1 MYDDLNENTFLL
13 YAIKCYDSPKCI
25 MSVFEDDMKRIKYI
39 DRLFSKYKNKK
50 ILKERLILNHLI
62 LLYNVFG
69 PEAVCRILFYKIDSI
84 FYSYLKT
91 FLVYLEI
98 CPEIVFGI
106 DGKNI
111 LVTDIPIDLTIANTL
126 RNL

>member
-1 MYDDLNENTFLL
+1 MIDDLNDDTFLL
-13 YAIKCYDSPKCI
+13 YAIKSYSSPKCI
-25 MSVFEDDMKRIKYI
+25 MSVFEDDLKRIKYI
-39 DRLFSKYKNKK
+39 ERLFSKYKNRN
-50 ILKERLILNHLI
+50 ILKERLLLNHII

-69 PEAVCRILFYKIDSI
+69 PEAVCRILFFKINEE
-84 FYSYLKT
+84 FYRYLKT

-98 CPEIVFGI
+98 CPNIVFGI

-111 LVTDIPIDLTIANTL
+111 IVSDISIDMKIANTL